1 MFRLILLLNLAFI
14 FASANTF
21 SQGFQI
27 SPPRLDFDGR
37 QLLISYDVINKKEGD
52 QFFVWVEIEKKNGEK
67 IMIKALTGDVG
78 DKIKVGMNK
87 KIYWTPERDS
97 VFLDEDVSVE
107 VKAEKYTKTFNKSSM
122 VLMSTVMPGLGQ
134 TKISKG
140 KPWWITGVL
149 AYGTLAG
156 GFINYQNYVSSYDS
170 YNKETDGAKRG
181 EFLAQAQKQKNLSTA
196 LIATGATL
204 WIGNLIWVSVIPNK
218 YQPLKNNIKL
228 SLEKAPGSNNG
239 TALLSMHIT
248 F

>member
-1 MFRLILLLNLAFI
+1 MFRLRLLLILAFI

-37 QLLISYDVINKKEGD
+37 QLLISYDVINSNQAD
-52 QFFVWVEIEKKNGEK
+52 QFYVWVEIEKKNGDK
-67 IMIKALTGDVG
+67 IKMKAISGEVG

-97 VFLDEDVSVE
+97 VFLDEDVTVE
-107 VKAEKYTKTFNKSSM
+107 VKAEKYTKSFNKSSM
-122 VLMSTVMPGLGQ
+122 VLMSSVMPGLGQ

-156 GFINYQNYVSSYDS
+156 GFISYQNYVSTYDS
-170 YNKETDGAKRG
+170 YNKETVGAKRA
-181 EFLAQAQKQKNLSTA
+181 EFLAQAQKQKNISTA

-204 WIGNLIWVSVIPNK
+204 WIGNLIWVSAIPNK
-218 YQPLKNNIKL
+218 YQPLKNNVKL
-228 SLEKAPGSNNG
+228 SLEKVPGSNDG
-239 TALLSMHIT
+239 TTLLSMHIT